1 MLILADPIKREN
13 EGVQLS
19 IPATLQKQVAKW
31 ASAQFKQY
39 DFGYILTQ
47 ELTTKM
53 FNIYIYRFI
62 IENNIVLYPF
72 SDLPT
77 LILQFMLM
85 GSIPCMLKGFG
96 EITLRESRYNMF
108 YIPEG
113 ANEANFEAGEYES
126 FHIELQTPF
135 MKELSLTHED
145 IKNLMKKVNDTS
157 ESGHPLRPGIISRE
171 IRDVIRDMRMQT
183 KEGNALNLALTSEI
197 YKLLSIYEEHLTGSN
212 NRNHGITSG
221 AEKILEEIREYIV
234 ADPDIHECSVENL
247 ARKFRVNA
255 NTLKIN
261 FKNEYNVTL
270 HQFVL
275 DQVMQKARI
284 MVLDNRYSISSI
296 AIQLGYF
303 DQSNFGKAFKQYFG
317 VLPSEMRKR
326 QE

>member
-1 MLILADPIKREN
+1 
-13 EGVQLS
+13 
-19 IPATLQKQVAKW
+19 
-31 ASAQFKQY
+31 
-39 DFGYILTQ
+39 
-47 ELTTKM
+47 M

-62 IENNIVLYPF
+62 IANNIVLYPI
-72 SDLPT
+72 SDFPT

>member
-1 MLILADPIKREN
+1 MLILADPIKRED

-62 IENNIVLYPF
+62 IENNIVLYPI
-72 SDLPT
+72 SDFPT

-85 GSIPCMLKGFG
+85 GSIPCILKGFG

-113 ANEANFEAGEYES
+113 ANEANFESGEYES

-145 IKNLMKKVNDTS
+145 IKDLMKRLNNS
-157 ESGHPLRPGIISRE
+157 SASGHPLRPGIITRE
-171 IRDVIRDMRMQT
+171 IRDVIRDMRTQT
-183 KEGNALNLALTSEI
+183 REGNPLNLALTSEI
-197 YKLLSIYEEHLTGSN
+197 YKLLSIYEEYLTGSN
-212 NRNHGITSG
+212 SRSYIITSG
-221 AEKILEEIREYIV
+221 TGKVLEEIREYIV

-247 ARKFRVNA
+247 TKKFGVNA